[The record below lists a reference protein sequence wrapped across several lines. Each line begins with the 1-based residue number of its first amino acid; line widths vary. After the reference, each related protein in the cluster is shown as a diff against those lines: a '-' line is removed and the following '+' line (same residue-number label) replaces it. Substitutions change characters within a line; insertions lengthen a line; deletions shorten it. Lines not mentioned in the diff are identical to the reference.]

1 MKTLLKKNITFLYIL
16 AILVAAGGLYGR
28 FLSSPI
34 VFDDFYMFA
43 GNTLADY
50 GHSYFSFTLRWL
62 PYATLGWT
70 WNTFGENLIW
80 FRLGNLLLHAATA
93 VALFFFLN
101 SLFETVLP
109 QEKDRLSHA
118 AYAFFGA
125 LLFALHP
132 VAVFAA
138 GYLVERSIVM
148 ATLFGLLT
156 LYAYLQGLLLK
167 NNRWFVA
174 SACFYF
180 LAVFSKEHAV
190 MIPAVALALTVL
202 VESPSKALFKRIA
215 LPFIF
220 FALIGILIILKS
232 KGVLGASY
240 EPFALDMLKDLSDS
254 GEKIDR
260 AQAYPLS
267 IATQSLLFF
276 KYLGLWLLPNPIWM
290 SVDMREPFASS
301 LLDWHY
307 LLAMAGFLAYGGIAL
322 WLLLQRGKKGL
333 AGFAMLFPWLLFATE
348 FSTVR
353 IQESFVL
360 YRSYL
365 WMSGIFAALPVLF
378 CLVSARKAAI
388 WLVLLCLFY
397 VPLSLDRLQDF
408 SNPLYLWDDAAR
420 LVERKQDLPGVAR
433 IYHNRGISFAHVF
446 MKTKALEDYN
456 TALRLKPDDS
466 YTYNDRG
473 ALFYD
478 WGKYPEAMRDFD
490 KAISLEADVGHFYWA
505 RGKVFEATGDM
516 SSAQTNYRQG
526 CQLGEKRACDKL
538 AGMKG
543 K

>member
-1 MKTLLKKNITFLYIL
+1 
-16 AILVAAGGLYGR
+16 
-28 FLSSPI
+28 
-34 VFDDFYMFA
+34 
-43 GNTLADY
+43 
-50 GHSYFSFTLRWL
+50 
-62 PYATLGWT
+62 
-70 WNTFGENLIW
+70 
-80 FRLGNLLLHAATA
+80 
-93 VALFFFLN
+93 
-101 SLFETVLP
+101 
-109 QEKDRLSHA
+109 
-118 AYAFFGA
+118 
-125 LLFALHP
+125 
-132 VAVFAA
+132 
-138 GYLVERSIVM
+138 
-148 ATLFGLLT
+148 
-156 LYAYLQGLLLK
+156 
-167 NNRWFVA
+167 
-174 SACFYF
+174 
-180 LAVFSKEHAV
+180 
-190 MIPAVALALTVL
+190 
-202 VESPSKALFKRIA
+202 
-215 LPFIF
+215 
-220 FALIGILIILKS
+220 
-232 KGVLGASY
+232 
-240 EPFALDMLKDLSDS
+240 
-254 GEKIDR
+254 
-260 AQAYPLS
+260 
-267 IATQSLLFF
+267 
-276 KYLGLWLLPNPIWM
+276 
-290 SVDMREPFASS
+290 
-301 LLDWHY
+301 
-307 LLAMAGFLAYGGIAL
+307 
-322 WLLLQRGKKGL
+322 
-333 AGFAMLFPWLLFATE
+333 MLFPWLLFATE

-420 LVERKQDLPGVAR
+420 LVEHKQDLPGVAR

-538 AGMKG
+538 KETL
-543 K
+543 